1 MSKVKDYEKASVIID
16 KTCEVFGLPKEQVNQ
31 ARRETL
37 FLDTRSAIYYFLR
50 DKTLLTYPE
59 IAQLF
64 EKDHATIINGVD
76 RAYKRLRNNLNYSE
90 KILILEEELKEYS
103 HE

>member
-1 MSKVKDYEKASVIID
+1 MHKVKDYEKASVIID
-16 KTCEVFGLPKEQVNQ
+16 KACKVFGLPQEQVNQ